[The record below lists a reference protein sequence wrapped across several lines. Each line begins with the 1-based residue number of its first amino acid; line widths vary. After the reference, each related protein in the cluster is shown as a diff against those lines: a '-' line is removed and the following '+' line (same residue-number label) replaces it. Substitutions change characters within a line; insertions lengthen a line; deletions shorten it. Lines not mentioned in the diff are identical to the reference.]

1 MPTVYVVHVHLIHA
15 CTGWLSNNIIV
26 LCACV
31 SVIQNS
37 VIFLCTGT
45 STFKVKSQ
53 KLIDI
58 LLYKKV
64 KGTFFLVNLMT
75 LNA

>member
-1 MPTVYVVHVHLIHA
+1 MHA
-15 CTGWLSNNIIV
+15 CTGWLSNIIIV

-53 KLIDI
+53 KLVDV

-64 KGTFFLVNLMT
+64 KGTFFLGNLMT
-75 LNA
+75 LNAS